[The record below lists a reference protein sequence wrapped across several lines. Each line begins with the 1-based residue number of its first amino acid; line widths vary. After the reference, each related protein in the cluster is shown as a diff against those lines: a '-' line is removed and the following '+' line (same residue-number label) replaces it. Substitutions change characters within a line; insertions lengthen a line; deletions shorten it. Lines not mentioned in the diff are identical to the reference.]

1 MITGTSRF
9 GNFSRGPLPAV
20 FALVFFAA
28 LPAAAQSA
36 WVIADFDGDQKSDL
50 VTLGDVLH
58 SAPGIRAG
66 LFDDGALALS
76 SRFPAHRLRARD
88 LDGDSDRDLV
98 LESESSVAIAV
109 WINDGTGHFEPGRLE
124 DYQLQTDTEDS
135 QTWDSSPRV
144 PRSELTDEGSRGNAS
159 GPPGNFGPM
168 PVRVHHPR
176 MAEHAARAAFLHSL
190 RTRGPPARS

>member
-1 MITGTSRF
+1 MSTGTISF
-9 GNFSRGPLPAV
+9 GNFSRGLLPAIV
-20 FALVFFAA
+20 ALAFFAA

-50 VTLGDVLH
+50 VTLGGVLQ
-58 SAPGIRAG
+58 SVPGIRTG

-76 SRFPAHRLRARD
+76 SRFPGQRLRARD
-88 LDGDSDRDLV
+88 LDGDSDRDLI

-109 WINDGTGHFEPGRLE
+109 WINDGTGHFAPGRLE
-124 DYQLQTDTEDS
+124 DYQFRADTENS
-135 QTWDSSPRV
+135 QTLDSSPRALLL
-144 PRSELTDEGSRGNAS
+144 ELTDEGSRGNAS
-159 GPPGNFGPM
+159 GPPENFGPM
-168 PVRVHHPR
+168 PVRSHHLR